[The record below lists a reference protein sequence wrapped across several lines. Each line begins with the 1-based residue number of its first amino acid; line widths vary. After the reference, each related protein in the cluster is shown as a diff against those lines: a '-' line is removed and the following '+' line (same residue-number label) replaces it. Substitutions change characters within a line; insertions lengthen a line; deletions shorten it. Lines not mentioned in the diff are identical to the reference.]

1 MSVSG
6 SPTAAPAGDTCLKEA
21 AITESAEKIVELF
34 LREIDKY
41 GVDNVALLSPFRQKT
56 ETGVN
61 ALNAYL
67 QSKVNPPSSSKA
79 EFECGKR
86 LFRVG
91 DKVMQTKNHEDVS
104 NGDIGYVKDIIGSGS
119 DKALFVDFGDGRLKE
134 YDSAD
139 LERLDLGYAST
150 VHKSQGSEYKSVI
163 INLQCAHS
171 IMLTRPLIY
180 TDRKS
185 VV

>member
-1 MSVSG
+1 M
-6 SPTAAPAGDTCLKEA
+6 
-21 AITESAEKIVELF
+21 
-34 LREIDKY
+34 
-41 GVDNVALLSPFRQKT
+41 
-56 ETGVN
+56 
-61 ALNAYL
+61 NAYL

-180 TDRKS
+180 TAITRGKERLTIVGERKALCTAIRRTDTEKRGTCLS
-185 VV
+185 ERLKEILKK